1 MIFEGLRMCG
11 VGAGIVA
18 DQNNRNSL
26 SKLGGD
32 SVEHVVQCVFCVVG
46 DNKDGNFG
54 ASQRANPKWC

>member
-1 MIFEGLRMCG
+1 MCG

-18 DQNNRNSL
+18 DQDNRYSL
-26 SKLGGD
+26 SKLDGD
-32 SVEHVVQCVFCVVG
+32 SVEYVVQRVFCVVG